1 MSKPTLLRQIAV
13 ITVQEFSVCIV
24 DWLIV
29 NSVAIRQGCIGTIR
43 YILKDSLKYIP
54 IYGYYFEQHGCIY
67 VKRRA
72 AQDQVKM
79 ARSLQTIRDR
89 KTPVWMVVFPEGTRY
104 DITKPYLM
112 KKSQQYA
119 RDQDLHVL
127 SQLLTPKT
135 KAMQACFDNLSHH
148 YDAVYDVTVA
158 YCSKKSGWKRHSAP
172 SMLDFLSSKCR
183 SVHIH
188 VKRFSCDE
196 IPEVSFVCYRI

>member
-79 ARSLQTIRDR
+79 ARS
-89 KTPVWMVVFPEGTRY
+89 PM
-104 DITKPYLM
+104 
-112 KKSQQYA
+112 
-119 RDQDLHVL
+119 
-127 SQLLTPKT
+127 
-135 KAMQACFDNLSHH
+135 
-148 YDAVYDVTVA
+148 
-158 YCSKKSGWKRHSAP
+158 
-172 SMLDFLSSKCR
+172 
-183 SVHIH
+183 
-188 VKRFSCDE
+188 
-196 IPEVSFVCYRI
+196 FVCWLFWPSQIVIFPQIIANNSGSENARQLELYEASYGASLAILCV

>member
-1 MSKPTLLRQIAV
+1 VWLAWRVVSLPLPARVYERGDELFYTLYQSMIVFFFENVSGVEFVFHGDQLPEKGENV
-13 ITVQEFSVCIV
+13 IYMTNHQCAV

-89 KTPVWMVVFPEGTRY
+89 KTPV
-104 DITKPYLM
+104 
-112 KKSQQYA
+112 S
-119 RDQDLHVL
+119 
-127 SQLLTPKT
+127 
-135 KAMQACFDNLSHH
+135 
-148 YDAVYDVTVA
+148 
-158 YCSKKSGWKRHSAP
+158 
-172 SMLDFLSSKCR
+172 
-183 SVHIH
+183 
-188 VKRFSCDE
+188 
-196 IPEVSFVCYRI
+196 